1 MLVQGKKV
9 IVTGGLTG
17 IGKETLFDMAKEGAS
32 VVSFSRKKADS
43 KEAMEI
49 ISKAKELGNG
59 LFKHIQCDVTNQEEV
74 KKAVDEAVEF
84 LDGLDAVVNSAAIEF
99 TGLPEE
105 VTPDALYTPI
115 YVSLGGTAFV
125 SAAAFPYL
133 KDNGGVVV
141 NFTSVAGIDGK
152 EDMPGYTSA
161 KGAVMSYTRMLAS
174 AWGKYNIRSN
184 VINPS
189 VKTELVEEWLENMT
203 PEEREQTIAWIDNSI
218 PLKGGLRGPK
228 EVAYLITFLVSDRAS
243 YITGQTI
250 NIDGGITY
258 SR

>member
-1 MLVQGKKV
+1 
-9 IVTGGLTG
+9 
-17 IGKETLFDMAKEGAS
+17 
-32 VVSFSRKKADS
+32 
-43 KEAMEI
+43 
-49 ISKAKELGNG
+49 
-59 LFKHIQCDVTNQEEV
+59 
-74 KKAVDEAVEF
+74 
-84 LDGLDAVVNSAAIEF
+84 
-99 TGLPEE
+99 
-105 VTPDALYTPI
+105 
-115 YVSLGGTAFV
+115 
-125 SAAAFPYL
+125 
-133 KDNGGVVV
+133 
-141 NFTSVAGIDGK
+141 
-152 EDMPGYTSA
+152 
-161 KGAVMSYTRMLAS
+161 MLAS